1 VYLDAVMEG
10 QALQFVWASAHHP
23 AAAEEGG
30 RSSGEALLM
39 DGPATV
45 PIAIDRLFGLGSAS
59 V

>member
-1 VYLDAVMEG
+1 MEG